1 MSLVARHLESHG
13 IATVIIGSAMDIIE
27 HVGVPRYLHTDFP
40 LGNPLGNPFD
50 RDMQLSHTSMA
61 LELLRSASKANTI
74 QRSPYSWNGDPGWR
88 DDYSKVT
95 DENRAE
101 LAQAG
106 EARRALQTEMKK
118 LNPRQLIPNP

>member
-1 MSLVARHLESHG
+1 
-13 IATVIIGSAMDIIE
+13 MDIIE

-61 LELLRSASKANTI
+61 LELLRSASEANKI
-74 QRSPYSWNGDPGWR
+74 QRSPYSWDGDPGWR

-95 DENRAE
+95 NENRAE

-118 LNPRQLIPNP
+118 LQPKAADTRPMISTAHN